1 MTGIRVSKIEAARR
15 QIELSIKLLFQN
27 EDPIG
32 ILTLAAAGFRI
43 LRDLGEKADA
53 KTHHHLKKIIK
64 PGMEGKLWKAF
75 NRPADFLKHAE
86 DAHDGI
92 LENIQEEANDVLILF
107 ACLYY
112 KDLGHQWTLQM
123 EAFITWYMLLHHEI
137 IELLIED
144 PTKYD
149 MAADDEISALKEKPR
164 SEQLTFGKI
173 ITDRV
178 YMAIKTI

>member
-1 MTGIRVSKIEAARR
+1 MTEIRVSKIEAAKR
-15 QIELSIKLLFQN
+15 QIELSIRLLFRN

-43 LRDLGEKADA
+43 LRDLGGKADSQ
-53 KTHHHLKKIIK
+53 THHHLKKIIK

-75 NRPADFLKHAE
+75 NRPASFLKHAE
-86 DAHDGI
+86 EAHDGI

-107 ACLYY
+107 ACFYY
-112 KDLGHQWTLQM
+112 KNLGHQWTPQM
-123 EAFITWYMLLHHEI
+123 EAFITWYMLLHPEI

-144 PTKYD
+144 PTMYA
-149 MAADDEISALKEKPR
+149 MVAADEISALKERPR

-178 YMAIKTI
+178 YRGMKTI